1 MILAYRILSN
11 IFYPLL
17 VIFIFFRRLIKKEDP
32 VRFKEKILSSHF
44 NVKRKKNYELIWFH
58 AASIGEFKSIIPL
71 LENLNNNSKNFKFL
85 ITTTTLSSG
94 NLAEN
99 LLKKFDNVEHRFFPL
114 DVDFLIKKFISAW
127 VPDKIFL
134 VDSEIWPNLII
145 SAKKFKIPIALINA
159 RLSAICFF
167 ITPDTSSPT
176 LIINNLAMYK
186 DNPFPAN
193 ATTIK
198 IGISQ
203 DKVVF
208 FSIKIF
214 FTAGSSNQAIAE
226 VLPATTIDSKR
237 AKKIF
242 FKCFFTYSL

>member
-85 ITTTTLSSG
+85 ITTTLSSG

-114 DVDFLIKKFISAW
+114 DVDFLIKNLYQQ

-134 VDSEIWPNLII
+134 VTLKSGLI
-145 SAKKFKIPIALINA
+145 
-159 RLSAICFF
+159 
-167 ITPDTSSPT
+167 
-176 LIINNLAMYK
+176 
-186 DNPFPAN
+186 
-193 ATTIK
+193 
-198 IGISQ
+198 
-203 DKVVF
+203 
-208 FSIKIF
+208 
-214 FTAGSSNQAIAE
+214 
-226 VLPATTIDSKR
+226 
-237 AKKIF
+237 
-242 FKCFFTYSL
+242 